1 VPPYPD
7 PYTRSA
13 DHLDLLSAGPW
24 QHMAPSVSAA
34 LADVGETEA
43 TIVELGSGTGLG
55 TNIIALAA
63 PNARIMAVEPSS
75 HLRAVLLHRVAS
87 DNDLR
92 RRVTI
97 ENRPFPSSRLPEKFD
112 ALVMINSL
120 GHLDSDERTELWR
133 VIAAG
138 LLPGGCAVINLQAPT
153 TSSSVS
159 EFEMAR
165 ERVGNREYHG
175 TARAERVDEHTMAWQ
190 MTYRTSESGREID
203 TTEVEYRWNVLD
215 ADTLEAELAQHDLR
229 ASAVGDEQFGVFR
242 IKLDAQRRG
251 MSSALGAAPP
261 PMRG

>member
-1 VPPYPD
+1 MTERTHVPVYLD

-24 QHMAPSVSAA
+24 QHMAPTVSAA
-34 LADVGETEA
+34 LAGIGETEA

-55 TNIIALAA
+55 TGVIAHAA
-63 PNARIMAVEPSS
+63 PNAQIVAVEPSG

-92 RRVTI
+92 SRVTV

-120 GHLDSDERTELWR
+120 GHLDPDERSELWR
-133 VIAAG
+133 VVATG
-138 LLPGGCAVINLQAPT
+138 LLPGGHAVINLQAPT
-153 TSSSVS
+153 TSSAVP

-175 TARAERVDEHTMAWQ
+175 TASAERVDERTMIWH
-190 MTYRTSESGREID
+190 MTYRTSEDGHEID
-203 TTEVEYRWNVLD
+203 ATEVEYRWNVLD
-215 ADTLEAELAQHDLR
+215 ADTLDTELARHGLH
-229 ASAVGDEQFGVFR
+229 AGAVGDEQLGVFR
-242 IKLDAQRRG
+242 VEQDARR
-251 MSSALGAAPP
+251 
-261 PMRG
+261 R